1 MDPDEL
7 ITLRVQYLV
16 DTDPLDCTSMYPIPT
31 RAPTYAFAS
40 TMPLATQ
47 LGTILRLLGAPQRGV
62 KSPLKFDLLKSNMR
76 IVAKVELSI
85 STVMT
90 LRNLIRTILIYL
102 LTFRPNDFISRVR
115 SHSN

>member
-47 LGTILRLLGAPQRGV
+47 LGTILRLLGAPQRAINDQRSTGDCMAV
-62 KSPLKFDLLKSNMR
+62 HFRKMTGMR
-76 IVAKVELSI
+76 IGRAVVVLIGKLFPGSI
-85 STVMT
+85 V
-90 LRNLIRTILIYL
+90 
-102 LTFRPNDFISRVR
+102 
-115 SHSN
+115 SN